1 MAKTYTV
8 TVTDTEDIALQ
19 TVCSDVTEWINHVAS
34 HNAEVAINDIV
45 DKNTKHCNANGIA
58 IGVGVTAQVNQA
70 LILGI
75 TTTTQETCSTSTVPG
90 G

>member
-19 TVCSDVTEWINHVAS
+19 TVCADVSEWINGVAS
-34 HNAEVAINDIV
+34 HNAKVAIENIV

-70 LILGI
+70 LNLGI
-75 TTTTQETCSTSTVPG
+75 TTTSVDNTSAATAIS
-90 G
+90 

>member
-19 TVCSDVTEWINHVAS
+19 TVCADVTEWINHVAS
-34 HNAEVAINDIV
+34 HNAKVAIDDIV
-45 DKNTKHCNANGIA
+45 DKNTKHCNTNGIA

-70 LILGI
+70 LNLGI
-75 TTTTQETCSTSTVPG
+75 TTTSQVSNATATSPG
-90 G
+90 

>member
-19 TVCSDVTEWINHVAS
+19 TVCADVSEWINGVAS

-45 DKNTKHCNANGIA
+45 DKNTKHCNANSIA
-58 IGVGVTAQVNQA
+58 IGVGITAQVDQA
-70 LILGI
+70 LNLGI
-75 TTTTQETCSTSTVPG
+75 TTTSVDKLLQQQ
-90 G
+90 

>member
-8 TVTDTEDIALQ
+8 TVTDTEDKALQ
-19 TVCSDVTEWINHVAS
+19 TVCADVSEWINSVAS
-34 HNAEVAINDIV
+34 HNAKVAIDNIV
-45 DKNTKHCNANGIA
+45 DRNTKHCNANSIA

-70 LILGI
+70 LNLGI
-75 TTTTQETCSTSTVPG
+75 TTTSVETCSTATAPG

>member
-70 LILGI
+70 LNLGI
-75 TTTTQETCSTSTVPG
+75 TTTSVDNTSAATAIS
-90 G
+90 